1 MLRNADYLLLDEA
14 SSNLDVLSEA
24 MVTEALNNLMK
35 DKTTIMIAHN
45 YAATKNA
52 DHVIVM
58 KEGTVEAEG
67 TPEELLKTNT
77 YYQIFSHT
85 L

>member
-58 KEGTVEAEG
+58 KEGTVEA
-67 TPEELLKTNT
+67 
-77 YYQIFSHT
+77 
-85 L
+85 